1 MKILFVV
8 PYVPN
13 LIRVRPYNFI
23 RSLSKRGHQVTVLAV
38 CTNARETQD
47 AQWLTQ
53 YCPQVFTTRIPR
65 WRSWWNCL
73 WALASSKPL
82 QTVYSWQ
89 RNLLTW
95 VSVGNFDVI
104 HVEHLRG
111 SQYGLELK
119 RQLAKLEKPPP
130 LVWDSVDC
138 ISLLFRQAVARS
150 HSRMGRLAAQFELR
164 RTERYEGWLLEQ
176 FDRILVT
183 TKFDRDTLLAL
194 LPAGKTAP
202 ITVVPNGVD
211 LHHFRMLDEVVREPA
226 TIVISGK
233 MSYHANVTMVLH
245 FVKDI
250 MPYVWAKRPDTKLQI
265 VGKDPTRN
273 IRQLAE
279 NPLIVVTGAVRDVRP
294 YLQKATLAVAP
305 IVYGAGMQNKV
316 LEALA
321 CATPTICTPQ
331 AISALNVIPGR
342 DVIVGHEP
350 KDFAEG
356 VVKLLNDGE
365 QQREIGQAGR
375 RYVEEHHNWDNV
387 AAHLES
393 IYNEFVSATH

>member
-38 CTNARETQD
+38 CDNAREAQD
-47 AQWLTQ
+47 AQQLTQ
-53 YCPQVFTTRIPR
+53 HCAQVIATHIPR

-73 WALASSKPL
+73 WALAGSKPL
-82 QTVYSWQ
+82 QAVYSWQ
-89 RNLLTW
+89 HNLLTQ
-95 VSVGNFDVI
+95 VSARNFDVI

-119 RQLAKLEKPPP
+119 RQLAKLEKPPL

-138 ISLLFRQAVARS
+138 ISLLFRQASIRS
-150 HSRMGRLAAQFELR
+150 KSYMGRLVARFELQ

-176 FDRILVT
+176 FDRTLVT
-183 TKFDRDTLLAL
+183 TKFDRDTLLEL
-194 LPAGKTAP
+194 LPAGKTAL

-211 LHHFRMLDEVVREPA
+211 LHHSRMLDEVAREPA

-233 MSYHANVTMVLH
+233 MSYHANVAMVLH
-245 FVKDI
+245 FAKDI
-250 MPYVWAKRPDTKLQI
+250 MPYVWAKRPDAKLLI
-265 VGKDPTRN
+265 VGKDPTHD
-273 IRQLAE
+273 IRQLAR
-279 NPLIVVTGAVRDVRP
+279 NPLIVVTGAVKDVRP

-316 LEALA
+316 LEAMA
-321 CATPTICTPQ
+321 CATPTICTPK
-331 AISALNVIPGR
+331 AISALDVVSGR
-342 DVIVGHEP
+342 DVIVDQEP
-350 KDFAEG
+350 RDFAESI
-356 VVKLLNDGE
+356 VKLLNDRA

-393 IYNEFVSATH
+393 IYNEFISATH